1 MPELPEVETVLRG
14 LTKATLNK
22 LIWGGEVL
30 LERSLASPVLSAD
43 FLAGIT
49 NTQIISWQ
57 RRGKYLLAMLERDRQ
72 AAGWLG
78 IHLRMTGQL
87 LWIDTDLPLAK
98 HTRVRLFL
106 GDRQELRFIDQR
118 TFGKLWYV
126 PPTQKPHKVITA
138 LASLGAEPL
147 EPDFTPQY
155 LQRQLQRTQRTIK
168 TALLDQR
175 LVAGIGNIYA
185 DESLFLSG
193 IHPSLPASNLSLDQV
208 TRLHSSIVKV
218 LSTSIDQGGTTF
230 SDFLSVEGVN
240 GNYGGVAWVYGRA
253 KEPCRVCG
261 TPIDKLKLAGRST
274 HFCPH
279 CQPQ

>member
-1 MPELPEVETVLRG
+1 MPELPEVETVRRG
-14 LTKATLNK
+14 LTKVTLNK

-49 NTQIISWQ
+49 NTQITNWQ
-57 RRGKYLLAMLERDRQ
+57 RRGKYLLAVLERDHQ

-87 LWIDTDLPLAK
+87 LWVDTDLPLAR

-126 PPTQKPHKVITA
+126 PPTQQPHKVITA

-155 LQRQLQRTQRTIK
+155 LHRQLQRTQRAIK

-208 TRLHSSIVKV
+208 NTLHSSIVKV
-218 LSTSIDQGGTTF
+218 LSASIGQGGTTF

-261 TPIDKLKLAGRST
+261 TPIGKLKLAGRST

-279 CQPQ
+279 CQP

>member
-1 MPELPEVETVLRG
+1 VPELPEVETVRRG
-14 LTKATLNK
+14 LTKVTLNK

-49 NTQIISWQ
+49 NTQITNWQ
-57 RRGKYLLAMLERDRQ
+57 RRGKYLLAVLERDHQ

-87 LWIDTDLPLAK
+87 LWVDTDLPLAR

-126 PPTQKPHKVITA
+126 PPTQQPHKVITA

-155 LQRQLQRTQRTIK
+155 LHRQLQRTQRAIK

-208 TRLHSSIVKV
+208 NTLHSSIVKV
-218 LSTSIDQGGTTF
+218 LSASIGQGGTTF

-261 TPIDKLKLAGRST
+261 TPIGKLKLAGRST

-279 CQPQ
+279 CQP